1 PRGPEGHVGSPDCRE
16 NPEMFRAWGT
26 LPADPRCRRGG
37 ARRGRRCAAVVRGR
51 RPRGHLVG
59 HARRPRAAGGRLGAA
74 AGHGL
79 RQLAAGGVDADRA
92 RGAPGGRGE
101 GQHLR
106 DRRAL
111 RLHRPLL
118 VRALGARGGHM
129 GAAAQHADRE
139 ERPRHDAA
147 PGLAVCHGGHGAAGL
162 PPRRLRVLRPR
173 FGQVA
178 ARPGH
183 VEGALR
189 ACGRGADA
197 GTVRCRGRLGQQP
210 GGAGVRVFQHFRRS
224 VDAAAPVA
232 VALGTPERGHGG
244 KQAVRCR
251 VGGERA
257 SGDRILGPGGPWLGA
272 ASPGR
277 AAPRLHR
284 RGRGLP
290 EALPAG
296 LAPPRPGPPGV
307 QERLPALRSSH
318 WALGA
323 DAAHDGGALALP
335 PLRGGRQPPR
345 GRGEGAA
352 LRGQRRQQARPGQRR
367 RLRRRRR
374 LWARALR
381 RGVVQVGSAAAAP
394 VPRLPGGLRGPE
406 VFLRTGVGEDGADGS
421 HGARSAGGA
430 RISGEWP

>member
-1 PRGPEGHVGSPDCRE
+1 LSQALHPYFSLTHPSVLP
-16 NPEMFRAWGT
+16 FVAGT
-26 LPADPRCRRGG
+26 LGPSSRGAVGGVFAGPRLGRAGSCGLHAARADPRTDGPNASASKVMG
-37 ARRGRRCAAVVRGR
+37 AEATTD
-51 RPRGHLVG
+51 P
-59 HARRPRAAGGRLGAA
+59 
-74 AGHGL
+74 
-79 RQLAAGGVDADRA
+79 Q
-92 RGAPGGRGE
+92 
-101 GQHLR
+101 R
-106 DRRAL
+106 DPACFR
-111 RLHRPLL
+111 HQS
-118 VRALGARGGHM
+118 RGGHM